1 MITQSAKNVALTIHD
16 FTRKDQFTQ
25 GLQPVPFMVSP
36 KISWRKVGLFEGL
49 R

>member
-1 MITQSAKNVALTIHD
+1 MTQPAKNVALTIHD

-25 GLQPVPFMVSP
+25 ELQPVPFIVSP
-36 KISWRKVGLFEGL
+36 SHSGERLGCFEGL